1 MTTIIRYTALLFITI
16 ILSSCYSD
24 EPESPAKMPLVIEGW
39 IENGEAPIVMVT
51 HAVDLTKPSASFD
64 GFVEKW
70 SRVSIFDGDKQ
81 YILTGRIDKNYTPD
95 FIFTSSKLK
104 GEVGHTYRL
113 LVETETDTAE
123 AVATILPPPALR
135 PLTVKPA
142 PGCDTLYTICATI
155 DGAADEN
162 GYYKFFARSDKTESR
177 FYASYLGTFTGA
189 EYNRAGEWQIS
200 RGVHSTYSD
209 DDFEHFYHSGDRVT
223 VKLCALQ
230 TSVYDFWSTYDK
242 SVGISNNLFF
252 SFATNC
258 PSNIRGGL
266 GYWAAYGHTR
276 RTVRIP

>member
-123 AVATILPPPALR
+123 ATILPPPALL

>member
-113 LVETETDTAE
+113 LVETETDTA
-123 AVATILPPPALR
+123 VATILPPPALL